1 MSSALQSFEQAIAA
15 GGPPPAD
22 LSPPLRA
29 LWLDACGDWNAAHQ
43 CVDRLDQPGVDADA
57 MWVHAYLHRKEGDLW
72 NAGYW
77 CRRAGRPAATGAL
90 EAEWRTI
97 AAALLAQAA

>member
-1 MSSALQSFEQAIAA
+1 
-15 GGPPPAD
+15 
-22 LSPPLRA
+22 
-29 LWLDACGDWNAAHQ
+29 
-43 CVDRLDQPGVDADA
+43 

-77 CRRAGRPAATGAL
+77 YRRAGRPAATGAL
-90 EAEWRTI
+90 EAEWRAI